1 MSNPLLSELA
11 QRYRTAGVLVD
22 TNILLLLF
30 VGSVERRLIE
40 RFKRTVSRGFDESD
54 YELLTSLLKLFNNR
68 VVTTPHILTEVS
80 NLAGQL
86 GSQRQRFFSYF
97 AKGISQLIEH
107 YEPSENL
114 VQVESFVKF
123 GLTDAAII
131 DLVKGQYLVL
141 TDDFRLSNYLGKQG
155 VDVINFNHL
164 RLASWR

>member
-1 MSNPLLSELA
+1 MSGPLLSESI
-11 QRYRTAGVLVD
+11 QRYRTTGVLVD

-30 VGSVERRLIE
+30 IGSVDRRLIE
-40 RFKRTVSRGFDESD
+40 RFKRTMARGFEASD
-54 YELLTSLLKLFNNR
+54 YELLTSFLKLFEDR

-86 GSQRQRFFSYF
+86 GSQKQRFFSYF

-107 YEPSENL
+107 YKPSADL
-114 VQVESFVKF
+114 ARAVSFAKF
-123 GLTDAAII
+123 GLTDTAII

-155 VDVINFNHL
+155 VDALNFNHL
-164 RLASWR
+164 RFDNWR

>member
-1 MSNPLLSELA
+1 MSNPLPSELV
-11 QRYRTAGVLVD
+11 QRYRRAGVLVD
-22 TNILLLLF
+22 TNILLLFF

-40 RFKRTVSRGFDESD
+40 RFKRTKARGFEESD
-54 YELLTSLLKLFNNR
+54 YELLTSFLKLFNDR

-86 GSQRQRFFSYF
+86 GSRKQRFFSYF

-107 YEPSENL
+107 CEPSKNL
-114 VQVESFVKF
+114 AQVESFVKF

-141 TDDFRLSNYLGKQG
+141 TDDFRLSNYLGKQDI
-155 VDVINFNHL
+155 DVLNFNHL
-164 RLASWR
+164 RFASWR